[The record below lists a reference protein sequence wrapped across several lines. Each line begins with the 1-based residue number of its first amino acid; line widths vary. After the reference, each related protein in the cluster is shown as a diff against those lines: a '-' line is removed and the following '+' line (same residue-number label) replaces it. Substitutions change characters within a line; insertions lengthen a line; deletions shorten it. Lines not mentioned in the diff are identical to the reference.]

1 MAVKLFEWVSYVIQY
16 VFWQYCICLSAN
28 QACKVDYV
36 IAFSINLYQID
47 LTLLTFSL
55 SVEVVRYDSKSIL
68 KRVYIR

>member
-1 MAVKLFEWVSYVIQY
+1 VAVKLFEWVSYVIQY

-47 LTLLTFSL
+47 LTFSL